1 MQKKLEV
8 IVHLRYP
15 QKASPKVNPTIQSIL
30 CPLRPRPQMWTGFP
44 TLYLKVTLSKRD
56 QTTLAQEVVE
66 TLKKEPQIQGLTV
79 KAVQKVPQ
87 PQKIQSWILLCQIFV
102 NPKECLYVNKP
113 MSVILMC
120 RLIYLENLL
129 NSKVL
134 DKVCFKFL
142 TYTLPP
148 KSLHA
153 PKFLSLTFF

>member
-134 DKVCFKFL
+134 DKVFSNFYHIHCLQKVF
-142 TYTLPP
+142 T
-148 KSLHA
+148 A
-153 PKFLSLTFF
+153 PNF